1 MNKLLSTFFFGYLS
15 FKYRRLLRTPIIL
28 FCFTLLVVGLYEG
41 LEKSGPDYSLI
52 RDIYN
57 KYSFYQGMNGKYYT
71 FQESK
76 QLWGDSV
83 DSYLEDGTL
92 KVVNMSFDVFIKSL
106 KSRDDLYPS
115 LVNSLNDDN
124 YFNQSWKIDS
134 YDLKYYKFKLIDLS
148 VRFRL
153 FIENLIIV
161 LFVLG
166 SVFVIS
172 FLVEPFVLDRKNQ
185 KVKQDTLEKSTV
197 LNPESKGKV
206 ESLLGEIQEFHSEQK
221 SEKTDSKLEK
231 ENKTKKGI
239 RKYFSFDS
247 EYLNGGTYLMRFLIG
262 IFTSW
267 IFGLGILLVL
277 TTVYKRSKSLG
288 LSRKISIFNCVL
300 IPLLLF
306 ISYYVSFVESRY
318 IFLSDSEFYKLV
330 LLRLLLGLP
339 HFILL
344 FKNGI
349 RTKKGDLRIRQN

>member
-1 MNKLLSTFFFGYLS
+1 
-15 FKYRRLLRTPIIL
+15 
-28 FCFTLLVVGLYEG
+28 
-41 LEKSGPDYSLI
+41 
-52 RDIYN
+52 
-57 KYSFYQGMNGKYYT
+57 
-71 FQESK
+71 
-76 QLWGDSV
+76 
-83 DSYLEDGTL
+83 
-92 KVVNMSFDVFIKSL
+92 
-106 KSRDDLYPS
+106 
-115 LVNSLNDDN
+115 
-124 YFNQSWKIDS
+124 
-134 YDLKYYKFKLIDLS
+134 
-148 VRFRL
+148 
-153 FIENLIIV
+153 
-161 LFVLG
+161 
-166 SVFVIS
+166 
-172 FLVEPFVLDRKNQ
+172 
-185 KVKQDTLEKSTV
+185 LEKSTV

-349 RTKKGDLRIRQN
+349 KTKKGDLRIRQN